1 MWRYQSGFT
10 VGDPLLPDEFCYR
23 VRDVVEYFLGNLSHG
38 LLLCG
43 WIGVIGAEK
52 NGGVVVWPV
61 SPEQVPARKKRW
73 VRGVISENSVQ

>member
-23 VRDVVEYFLGNLSHG
+23 VRDVVEYFLGDLSHG

-52 NGGVVVWPV
+52 NGVWLAPGTFPHAKRGEREVVL
-61 SPEQVPARKKRW
+61 
-73 VRGVISENSVQ
+73 SENRAR